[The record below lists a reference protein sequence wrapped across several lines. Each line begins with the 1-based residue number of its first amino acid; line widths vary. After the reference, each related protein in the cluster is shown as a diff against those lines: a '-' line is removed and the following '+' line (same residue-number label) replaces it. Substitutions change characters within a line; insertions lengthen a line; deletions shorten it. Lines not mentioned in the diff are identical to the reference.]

1 MNDKKDP
8 MTGDAETIKRLTK
21 EHDLIIFTRSQYMDL
36 LLEICAI
43 DLNQLKQDNGEL
55 NRKRFFEIV
64 EMLFVKNEIEENR
77 NTH

>member
-43 DLNQLKQDNGEL
+43 DLNKLKQDNGEL